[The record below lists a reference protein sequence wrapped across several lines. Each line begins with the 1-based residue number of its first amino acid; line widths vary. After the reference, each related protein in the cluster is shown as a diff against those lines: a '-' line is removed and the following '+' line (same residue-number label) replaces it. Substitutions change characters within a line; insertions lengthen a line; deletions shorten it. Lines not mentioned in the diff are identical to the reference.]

1 MAPHRGVRSQQE
13 NKAMN
18 RIALMIC
25 CVPLMVGMNAIAE
38 AQTTDMSKF
47 TCEQL
52 LQGSGNS
59 VEAAI
64 WLSGYYNG
72 QKKNTKVDAS
82 QFKENAGVVVAQCK
96 ENPKATVM
104 QTISTL
110 MSRKK

>member
-1 MAPHRGVRSQQE
+1 MKRTVVAF
-13 NKAMN
+13 
-18 RIALMIC
+18 
-25 CVPLMVGMNAIAE
+25 CVPLVMGIHSIAQ
-38 AQTTDMSKF
+38 AQTVDMSKF

-64 WLSGYYNG
+64 WISGYYNG
-72 QKKNTKVDAS
+72 RKNNTKVDAS

-104 QTISTL
+104 QTVNKL
-110 MSRKK
+110 MARKK